1 MFWSKKKK
9 KGVEFTEEVADGTL
23 WAAVEAELAKH
34 PHKTFSD
41 LCKEA
46 LWQFLYVPETAR
58 PQPARSFPAIAGG
71 AEELIAQM
79 QRQLDSLEQRL
90 AAREAQ
96 PSAAVTIGSG
106 AEGLIAQIQS
116 QLNSLERR
124 LAARETQPLAPVKD
138 SAAEGLI
145 AQMQGQLDS
154 LEQRLAAREASRLDS
169 LEHQMRELSIQ
180 VGQLA
185 IALST
190 SNHSH
195 SAPFSPPATTGAPSA
210 PPAATS
216 RDAAPPPKPETLAP
230 PPPEDPLLRR
240 LGSLLD
246 DF

>member
-58 PQPARSFPAIAGG
+58 PPRAQTRPVIGSG
-71 AEELIAQM
+71 AEEFIAQI
-79 QRQLDSLEQRL
+79 QGQLDSLEQRL
-90 AAREAQ
+90 AARDAQ
-96 PSAAVTIGSG
+96 PSPPVAIGSG
-106 AEGLIAQIQS
+106 
-116 QLNSLERR
+116 
-124 LAARETQPLAPVKD
+124 V
-138 SAAEGLI
+138 EGLI

-169 LEHQMRELSIQ
+169 LEHQMRELSLQ
-180 VGQLA
+180 VGQVA
-185 IALST
+185 IALSSWT
-190 SNHSH
+190 NSP
-195 SAPFSPPATTGAPSA
+195 SAPFSAPATPAPETLSA
-210 PPAATS
+210 PPPKPVTS
-216 RDAAPPPKPETLAP
+216 PPAAPPPKPETLAP